1 MYSQSVKLKEEKEYD
16 MVNILNEDFDFNKKY
31 PEYLYRKGF
40 VLKNRIFAPSQTE
53 IIFHFS
59 SGCVPIKLS
68 DGSWWN
74 KSVTYSIQI
83 PMLEIFNA
91 PISSKYKEEQLSLLI
106 PGE

>member
-1 MYSQSVKLKEEKEYD
+1 MIAVWNEE
-16 MVNILNEDFDFNKKY
+16 FDFGKKY

-40 VLKNRIFAPSQTE
+40 ILKDRIFAPSQTE

-74 KSVTYSIQI
+74 EPVTYSIQTS
-83 PMLEIFNA
+83 MLEIFSA
-91 PISSKYKEEQLSLLI
+91 PISSKYKEKQLSLLI
-106 PGE
+106 PESS